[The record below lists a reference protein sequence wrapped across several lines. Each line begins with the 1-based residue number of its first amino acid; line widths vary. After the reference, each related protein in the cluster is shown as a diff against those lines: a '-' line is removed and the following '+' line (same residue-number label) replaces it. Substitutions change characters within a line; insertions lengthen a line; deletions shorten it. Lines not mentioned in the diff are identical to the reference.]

1 MKQLFIIAG
10 PNGAGKTTASLT
22 VLPEIL
28 HCKEFVNADEI
39 AKGLSPFN
47 PEGVAFQAGRIML
60 QRIDE
65 LLKQGVSFA
74 FETTLSTKS
83 YISLI
88 RNAQEQG
95 YNVTLVFFYL
105 PSAEQAIMRV
115 AKRVSEGGHNI
126 PSDVIVRR
134 YKRGLENLQKLYM
147 PICDNWIIYNN
158 CTAGGEVKRV
168 ASGNLNSPLRID
180 DHIAFNHIM
189 NL

>member
-1 MKQLFIIAG
+1 MRQLFIIAG
-10 PNGAGKTTASLT
+10 PNGSGKTTASLT

-47 PEGVAFQAGRIML
+47 PEGV
-60 QRIDE
+60 
-65 LLKQGVSFA
+65 SFA

-88 RNAQEQG
+88 RNAHMQG

-134 YKRGLENLQKLYM
+134 YKRGLENLQKMYM

-168 ASGNLNSPLRID
+168 ASGNLNSLLRID